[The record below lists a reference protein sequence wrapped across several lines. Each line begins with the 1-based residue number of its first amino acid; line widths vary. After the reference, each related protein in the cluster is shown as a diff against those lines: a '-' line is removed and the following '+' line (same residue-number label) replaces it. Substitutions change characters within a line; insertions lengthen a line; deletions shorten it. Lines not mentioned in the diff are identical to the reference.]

1 MAAAAPDFQKFI
13 SDARERKR
21 NEVLANTIFS
31 RDRRQSAPSKL
42 KHPPGG
48 LLASRVGV
56 NKRTHSG
63 NSNNNR
69 QNVPSGNVDGE
80 WTHDLHDSVN
90 HHHHHRSSPALDA
103 RVSHAR
109 PRPGPNR
116 ATTSQRNSRLA
127 SALDNMNVDQVNVLR
142 GPSAGGMGM
151 SIRGLAGPFV
161 VLGQNFAPGTTA
173 ADIESAV
180 TPIGGEMV
188 SCKILKTCPFLMVE
202 MVFVSRE
209 GGERVIETFNDK
221 TADGRILKVYPKL
234 GGHPPSQANVP
245 RATEQ
250 VVDGTM
256 GFSKDLTGTDSRS
269 SSSSGRP
276 LYSDKIVA
284 RGRRGRG
291 FHGGR

>member
-1 MAAAAPDFQKFI
+1 M
-13 SDARERKR
+13 
-21 NEVLANTIFS
+21 
-31 RDRRQSAPSKL
+31 
-42 KHPPGG
+42 
-48 LLASRVGV
+48 LASRVGV
-56 NKRTHSG
+56 NKVRFLPSPSTFVMLDRPANSEVLGQRTHSG

-221 TADGRILKVYPKL
+221 TVGSAL
-234 GGHPPSQANVP
+234 PSP
-245 RATEQ
+245 T
-250 VVDGTM
+250 
-256 GFSKDLTGTDSRS
+256 S
-269 SSSSGRP
+269 S
-276 LYSDKIVA
+276 
-284 RGRRGRG
+284 
-291 FHGGR
+291 